1 MGVGVW
7 VWVWVCVCVLCL
19 NGTPSPQNP
28 QTAIPKGTLLAIGIT
43 TVVYL
48 AVAWVAAS
56 TVIRDA
62 PGEPAQFLGNF
73 LNNTSCNNQTVFIN
87 TTIAM
92 GDTCGI
98 TPYNFTANFGSC
110 DLECAC
116 DYCVTVDC
124 LYGDSEPA
132 NLRSLCDPGFLSLIN
147 KTSCDFGLLN
157 NFQVSY
163 PPQSVPP
170 TVSTLSTPTVSH
182 AVHTQVTEMVSG
194 FGPIITAGIFAATI
208 SSALT
213 SLVSAPKVFQRVC
226 QDRIFPFIH
235 IFAKGGGRSGTEPVR
250 AYFLAFFIGVGF
262 ILIGK
267 LVI

>member
-1 MGVGVW
+1 M
-7 VWVWVCVCVLCL
+7 
-19 NGTPSPQNP
+19 
-28 QTAIPKGTLLAIGIT
+28 
-43 TVVYL
+43 YL
-48 AVAWVAAS
+48 GVAWIAAS

-87 TTIAM
+87 TTVAM
-92 GDTCGI
+92 GDACGV
-98 TPYNFTANFGSC
+98 TPYNFTASFGSC

-124 LYGDSEPA
+124 LYGDSEPE
-132 NLRSLCDPGFLSLIN
+132 NLRSLCDPGFLGLIN
-147 KTSCDFGLLN
+147 RTSCDFGLLN

-163 PPQSVPP
+163 PHGLSYPLLYPPASLTPQPLLPP
-170 TVSTLSTPTVSH
+170 ASHTPSLSYPPASH
-182 AVHTQVTEMVSG
+182 AVPPTQVTEMVSG

-235 IFAKGGGRSGTEPVR
+235 IFAKGGGRSGTEPIR
-250 AYFLAFFIGVGF
+250 AYFLAFFIGVAF
-262 ILIGK
+262 ILVGK
-267 LVI
+267 LIM